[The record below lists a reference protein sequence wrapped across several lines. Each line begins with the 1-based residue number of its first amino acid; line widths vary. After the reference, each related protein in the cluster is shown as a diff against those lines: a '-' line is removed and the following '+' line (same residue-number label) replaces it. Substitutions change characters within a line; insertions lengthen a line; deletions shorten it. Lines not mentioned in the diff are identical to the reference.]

1 MMLKIH
7 TVIPCSDKI
16 TGKVNLLQSVSVI
29 ETDCIV
35 SVSEAII
42 EDEQELSLEK
52 ELTSI
57 ELSTGRMICVPYTLD
72 EVLKIIALVEEQ
84 EEGLTEADEVIK
96 KLINNN

>member
-1 MMLKIH
+1 MLKIQ

-16 TGKVNLLQSVSVI
+16 TGEINFLESVSVI
-29 ETDCIV
+29 ETNCIV
-35 SVSEAII
+35 SVSEGII
-42 EDEQELSLEK
+42 EDYQQLSLEK